1 MWDADDGAY
10 VGRCEMTEKVETFSD
25 QTWMDHKMTSDH
37 STMTTIS
44 RRKVEMF
51 P

>member
-10 VGRCEMTEKVETFSD
+10 VGRCEMAEKVE
-25 QTWMDHKMTSDH
+25 TWMDHK
-37 STMTTIS
+37 MTTIS

-51 P
+51 PY

>member
-10 VGRCEMTEKVETFSD
+10 VGRCEMTEKVE
-25 QTWMDHKMTSDH
+25 TWMDHKMTSDH

-51 P
+51 PY